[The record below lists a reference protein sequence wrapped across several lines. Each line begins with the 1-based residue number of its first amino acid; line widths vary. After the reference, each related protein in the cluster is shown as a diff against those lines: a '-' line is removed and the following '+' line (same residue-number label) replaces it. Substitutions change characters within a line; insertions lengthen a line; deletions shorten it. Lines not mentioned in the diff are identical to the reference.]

1 MSLFILRPAVFLLAT
16 TCAYPSRAQAEAP
29 LRDGMVFGPDSN
41 GTCYE
46 GSAQGPVIPCPTKV
60 YPHLPKAVI
69 AAIVVAVV
77 FGAPSLRF
85 LIILLILLLLWRQ
98 QVRASTDDS
107 ASSLFDF
114 VPATGRPLS
123 ATSNMSE
130 LRSHLEPP
138 SSSRLSLRTMI
149 GSQSVINEKQMHD
162 SESTSESHLGGT
174 HGLEADL
181 EGSSETL
188 TADGSTQ

>member
-46 GSAQGPVIPCPTKV
+46 GSAQGPVIPCPTQV

-77 FGAPSLRF
+77 FV
-85 LIILLILLLLWRQ
+85 IILLILLLLWRQ

-149 GSQSVINEKQMHD
+149 GSQSVMNEKQMHD

-174 HGLEADL
+174 HGLEAASDL

-188 TADGSTQ
+188 TA